1 VRIAFACGLW
11 LIACGAPAHS
21 EPDMFMRTVGFALT
35 GSDDAVPKVI
45 GDRANCVFAI
55 NNEIFRLNNI
65 HADRITI
72 KGSNRQR
79 PWGSE
84 RWVTVFLPGDDV
96 VFEETIEPAAR

>member
-1 VRIAFACGLW
+1 
-11 LIACGAPAHS
+11 
-21 EPDMFMRTVGFALT
+21 MFMRTVGFALT

-65 HADRITI
+65 HADHITI

-79 PWGSE
+79 PGGSE
-84 RWVTVFLPGDDV
+84 QWVTVFLPGDDV